1 MIETKKSGEN
11 SHKFTFYERKNPRE
25 TKRRKI
31 LEGTILPSKE
41 GDRLFPWI
49 ILIIVI
55 IIFYYFIYNICYF
68 LLCDNFPNNDNN
80 ISTNVSGMRS
90 DLVITCYFSLL
101 SAAPSLALVSV
112 LSVL

>member
-1 MIETKKSGEN
+1 M
-11 SHKFTFYERKNPRE
+11 
-25 TKRRKI
+25 
-31 LEGTILPSKE
+31 
-41 GDRLFPWI
+41 
-49 ILIIVI
+49 I
-55 IIFYYFIYNICYF
+55 IIIYYFIYNICYF

-90 DLVITCYFSLL
+90 DLLVLTCYFSLL